1 MEPQALSL
9 IAAGSAGA
17 LMLRVVWDRF
27 LKKSDSDASKL
38 EEERDAKDKA
48 FETRLSTMQ
57 EGLAQ
62 IHSQLAVLIERLAFN
77 SGEFRK
83 LDERQAGMSANY
95 GTRLSA
101 LEAEVVRL
109 RTYWEMQQAREAREA
124 HEARRE

>member
-1 MEPQALSL
+1 METEGLSL
-9 IAAGSAGA
+9 IAAGSVGA
-17 LMLRVVWDRF
+17 LMVRVLWDRF
-27 LKKSDSDASKL
+27 LKKSDNDANKL
-38 EEERDAKDKA
+38 EEERDAKDRA
-48 FETRLSTMQ
+48 FEARLSTMQ

-83 LDERQAGMSANY
+83 LDEAGMSANY

-109 RTYWEMQQAREAREA
+109 RTYWEMQQTREA